1 MASFDG
7 VVIGAGHNGLAL
19 ASYLSRAGL
28 RLAVLE
34 RNARIGGGCST
45 DEPTLPGYCFNL
57 HSNFFMG
64 FRHSPLIRDLDL
76 HRFGFAYIEPPVQ
89 QGAAFRDGT
98 CVVIHKDLEKTCASL
113 ARFSKRDAETFRAL
127 HHLYSEQM
135 RPLFTS
141 LAFNAPLPIDALK
154 DRLSGPQAKEFL
166 SHAQHDLFSVV
177 RKHFDDD
184 RIRTL
189 FTSYMHVIT
198 TESVP
203 GAGIVFPLIFANVM
217 EFTLPVGGA
226 ASFTDAMRRLIE
238 SCGGSVQTGAD
249 VKEIVVRN
257 GRASAVRLAN
267 GDTVEGKKFVVS
279 AIDAPATMRMAGE
292 ERFPEEV
299 RKKLN
304 SWHWGNHS
312 LVTLHLA
319 LKEAP
324 VYRAQSFDPDLAQAY
339 NIFFGMDDIDQVR
352 SCFDDCAAEKLPSV
366 LMGNGACNSAF
377 DRTYAPA
384 DGHSAFWWPFAPY
397 AVDGDPRQW
406 DRGKGR
412 VHRARARG
420 VAGLRVQ
427 SRRRQHPGE
436 VLVHAARRGAAQRQ
450 HGARRGAHGRL
461 YPVAARDQPAAP
473 ALIGHADS
481 DRGALSLRLLDRQ
494 RRRHQ
499 RRARLHRGQR
509 DRRRPPARAAVDAG
523 AGAGMAALKRRIGQ
537 PTARWT
543 RTLFD
548 PYPRAASP
556 AIRHAARYVTTR
568 RDRHPLWPAARPSGL
583 ARRTSAS

>member
-7 VVIGAGHNGLAL
+7 VVIGGGHNGLAL

-28 RLAVLE
+28 KLAVLE

-45 DEPTLPGYCFNL
+45 DEPTLPGYRFNL

-98 CVVIHKDLEKTCASL
+98 CVVVHKDLDKTCASL
-113 ARFSKRDAETFRAL
+113 ARFSRRDAETFRAL

-226 ASFTDAMRRLIE
+226 SSFTDAMRRLIE
-238 SCGGSVQTGAD
+238 ACGGSVQTGAD

-267 GDTVEGKKFVVS
+267 GDTVEGRKFVAS

-304 SWHWGNHS
+304 WWHWGNHS

-319 LKEAP
+319 LKAAP
-324 VYRAQSFDPDLAQAY
+324 VYRAQSFDPDIAQAY
-339 NIFFGMDDIDQVR
+339 NIFFGMDDIEQVR
-352 SCFDDCAAEKLPSV
+352 SCFEDCAAEKLPAV

-397 AVDGDPRQW
+397 AVGGDPQQW
-406 DRGKGR
+406 DRGKADYTER
-412 VHRARARG
+412 VLAVWRDYASNLDDGNIRAKFLFTPLDVERLNANM
-420 VAGLRVQ
+420 V
-427 SRRRQHPGE
+427 
-436 VLVHAARRGAAQRQ
+436 RGAVRM
-450 HGARRGAHGRL
+450 GAYIPSQLGINRPHPLLSGTRTPIDGLYLCGSSTGNGGGINGAPG
-461 YPVAARDQPAAP
+461 YIAANA
-473 ALIGHADS
+473 IAD
-481 DRGALSLRLLDRQ
+481 DLQLE
-494 RRRHQ
+494 
-499 RRARLHRGQR
+499 
-509 DRRRPPARAAVDAG
+509 RP
-523 AGAGMAALKRRIGQ
+523 
-537 PTARWT
+537 WT
-543 RTLFD
+543 RV
-548 PYPRAASP
+548 P
-556 AIRHAARYVTTR
+556 APEWRH
-568 RDRHPLWPAARPSGL
+568 
-583 ARRTSAS
+583 